1 MNENCSWSSK
11 VFQVQYPGR
20 MSIFFVPFELA
31 SVGQKTYFFL
41 GEFQYIKCLVYIGA
55 IMNI

>member
-11 VFQVQYPGR
+11 VFQVQYPGS